1 MTATIISS
9 STQNIVSQTM
19 TADKPTTNNNINKN
33 NNNVNNTAVVLS
45 PTIKNDRRRNRVQFL
60 EENQLEKTKIIE
72 SIDDLTR
79 QERQNL
85 WYTRTEM
92 NRLRKVCDTLA
103 SEHLAFYT
111 DEELLERFGIQS
123 ASYRRQR
130 HIRVRWVVRCVI
142 IHQQQQRLRRQLDLF
157 EVDND
162 DDDEVESDDSDSS
175 SDSDRTLTDDD
186 KEDNPKFGNVVA
198 VDMDLYTNI
207 SKASTESAILR
218 AMRIEKKLY
227 RQ

>member
-9 STQNIVSQTM
+9 TSTQHVVSQKTM
-19 TADKPTTNNNINKN
+19 MSTTDKPTTNNN
-33 NNNVNNTAVVLS
+33 NNNVINTTTVVLS
-45 PTIKNDRRRNRVQFL
+45 SIKRSNRRRKRVQFL
-60 EENQLEKTKIIE
+60 EEHQLEKTKIIE

-92 NRLRKVCDTLA
+92 NRLRKVCDMLA

-130 HIRVRWVVRCVI
+130 HRRVRWVVRCII
-142 IHQQQQRLRRQLDLF
+142 IHQQVQQQQQQQQRLRQQLDLF
-157 EVDND
+157 NE
-162 DDDEVESDDSDSS
+162 
-175 SDSDRTLTDDD
+175 
-186 KEDNPKFGNVVA
+186 
-198 VDMDLYTNI
+198 
-207 SKASTESAILR
+207 
-218 AMRIEKKLY
+218 
-227 RQ
+227 